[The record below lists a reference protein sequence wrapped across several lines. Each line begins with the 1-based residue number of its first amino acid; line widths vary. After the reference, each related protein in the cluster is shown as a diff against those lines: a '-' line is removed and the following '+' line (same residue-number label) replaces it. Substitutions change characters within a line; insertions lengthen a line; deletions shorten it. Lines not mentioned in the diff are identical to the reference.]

1 MLIGYARVSKRNQDL
16 QLQLDALTEAGCE
29 KIFTDKASAL
39 KKDRTGLSD
48 AMEFA
53 RPGDTLVVWKLDRL
67 DRTTLELLKLV
78 REFEK
83 RGIEFRSLT
92 DGINTQGGAGGLSR
106 ALFHL
111 TAVFAEM
118 EHALILERTM
128 AGLAAANRKG
138 RFGGRRP
145 IMTPNKTEAARQ
157 LLNSGMDAKKVAISI
172 GVSLAT
178 LYRHLPARNR
188 EDLNKTED

>member
-92 DGINTQGGAGGLSR
+92 DGINTQGGAGGYPVR
-106 ALFHL
+106 C
-111 TAVFAEM
+111 
-118 EHALILERTM
+118 
-128 AGLAAANRKG
+128 
-138 RFGGRRP
+138 
-145 IMTPNKTEAARQ
+145 
-157 LLNSGMDAKKVAISI
+157 SI
-172 GVSLAT
+172 
-178 LYRHLPARNR
+178 
-188 EDLNKTED
+188 